1 MHLLFKT
8 KMALSLA
15 ALSMT
20 ASTFLIAQSSVTD
33 CASITDSDE
42 RLACYDRAAE
52 NARNLPVVR
61 IPRGTRSAP
70 QTDMS
75 PDNKEDTAFTAR
87 QEEFGFSRTQYR
99 ERTFTVVSATHN
111 DFTGWT
117 IEFEGG
123 GTWKQVGTDDY
134 PIREGER
141 YTIRRNSFNS
151 YMLSNSRNNKKIR
164 ISRVE

>member
-33 CASITDSDE
+33 CASVTDSDE

-70 QTDMS
+70 QTDTT
-75 PDNKEDTAFTAR
+75 PAGEEKAAPTAR
-87 QEEFGFSRTQYR
+87 QSEFGFFRTQNR
-99 ERTFTVVSATHN
+99 ERTYTVTSASHN

-117 IEFEGG
+117 IVFEGG

-151 YMLSNSRNNKKIR
+151 YMLSNSQDNKKIR